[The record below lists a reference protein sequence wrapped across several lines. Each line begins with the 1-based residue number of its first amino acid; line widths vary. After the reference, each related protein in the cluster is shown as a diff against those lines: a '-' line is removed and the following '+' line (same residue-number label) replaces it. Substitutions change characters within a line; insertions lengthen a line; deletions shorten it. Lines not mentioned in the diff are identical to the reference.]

1 GIRAVRFRLRYSVWG
16 IRPGRTP
23 NAVIAQIN
31 KAVSGGVE
39 NAGMKEKMLTQG
51 VEMISSSAEAF
62 RKLVAEDIG
71 RRRKVVQAAGIKVD

>member
-1 GIRAVRFRLRYSVWG
+1 MGYSSG
-16 IRPGRTP
+16 QDAD
-23 NAVIAQIN
+23 AVIAQIN

-71 RRRKVVQAAGIKVD
+71 RLRKVVQAAGIKVDSW